1 MQLKYTLITMAL
13 IIGFLIPVSSY
24 AKDIEHFGASLFL
37 GAASESYFHYQT
49 KLGGIERILYGT
61 IVGSVPGFI
70 KEVYDSGEDRNHFSG
85 RQMAADVAGAFV
97 GAVIA
102 NFINNKVQIKI
113 EKNKKKTTIS
123 LSYKF

>member
-1 MQLKYTLITMAL
+1 MAL

-24 AKDIEHFGASLFL
+24 AKDIGLHFGASVFL

-61 IVGSVPGFI
+61 IVGSVPGFM
-70 KEVYDSGEDRNHFSG
+70 KEVFDSREDNNHFSG
-85 RQMAADVAGAFV
+85 EQMAADVAGAFV
-97 GAVIA
+97 GALIA
-102 NFINNKVQIKI
+102 NFINNKVQINI

-123 LSYKF
+123 LSYRF